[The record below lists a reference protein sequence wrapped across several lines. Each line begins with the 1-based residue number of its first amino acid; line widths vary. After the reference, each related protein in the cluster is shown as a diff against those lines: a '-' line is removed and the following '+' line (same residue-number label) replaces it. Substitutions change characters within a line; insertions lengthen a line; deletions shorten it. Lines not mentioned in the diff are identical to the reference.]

1 MSCRSTASEGAELEL
16 TVASKTKAIRV
27 SRRTFELIEKFADRR
42 GVPMDAVVE
51 ALLAFLP
58 PAPKEPS

>member
-1 MSCRSTASEGAELEL
+1 MTSCASSTSWSA

-27 SRRTFELIEKFADRR
+27 SRRTFELIEKFAARR
-42 GVPMDAVVE
+42 GVSMEVVVE
-51 ALLAFLP
+51 ALLVFLP